1 MHCTLRGTSRR
12 WPQDIRLRTPTAG
25 PGSPRSP
32 IGFRIALTLEKTELS
47 RARALKR
54 SYRDLINRAGSGLI
68 FVFLAG
74 SKETI
79 AARLAAHHGHFMRS
93 SMLDSQFA
101 DLEEPAA
108 DEPAIRVDIGL
119 PAAEIAEQ
127 VIEDL
132 GLAGRA

>member
-54 SYRDLINRAGSGLI
+54 SYRNLINRGGSGRI

-74 SKETI
+74 SKETT
-79 AARLAAHHGHFMRS
+79 APRLAANNAHFMRWT
-93 SMLDSQFA
+93 MLASKFA

-108 DEPAIRVDIGL
+108 ETPAI
-119 PAAEIAEQ
+119 A
-127 VIEDL
+127 
-132 GLAGRA
+132 